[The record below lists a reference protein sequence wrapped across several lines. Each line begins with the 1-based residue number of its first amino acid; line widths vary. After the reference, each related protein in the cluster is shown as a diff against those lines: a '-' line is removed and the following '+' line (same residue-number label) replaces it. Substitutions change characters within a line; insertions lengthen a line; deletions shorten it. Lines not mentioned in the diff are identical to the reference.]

1 MDQFLRGAIAMAYG
15 VAGLFFL
22 RFWKETR
29 DRLFAIFALAFWLL
43 ALTRIA
49 MAVTGL
55 DSEAATWIY
64 WIRLA
69 SYLLILAAI
78 IDKNRPLPPKAG
90 HP

>member
-1 MDQFLRGAIAMAYG
+1 MGAIAMAYG

-43 ALTRIA
+43 GLVRVALA
-49 MAVTGL
+49 FTGHT
-55 DSEAATWIY
+55 SEAATWLY
-64 WIRLA
+64 WVRLL

-78 IDKNRPLPPKAG
+78 VDKNRSRPPEAG
-90 HP
+90 GP